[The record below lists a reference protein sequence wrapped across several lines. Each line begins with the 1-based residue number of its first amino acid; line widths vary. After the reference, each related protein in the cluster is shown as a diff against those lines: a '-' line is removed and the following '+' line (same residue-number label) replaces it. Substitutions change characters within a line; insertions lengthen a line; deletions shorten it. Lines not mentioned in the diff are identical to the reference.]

1 MAHPG
6 HAHALANAQFRYT
19 FAERIDATDDLMT
32 GNDRH
37 VRVGQFPID
46 DVQIGSAYAAG
57 EDFHPNLAGTGLPLR
72 KFNAFQRLPKRV

>member
-1 MAHPG
+1 
-6 HAHALANAQFRYT
+6 
-19 FAERIDATDDLMT
+19 MT